1 MLSRFR
7 MTVDDCIEEYKALG
21 EKIFG
26 HPRLL
31 ATKGAILW
39 HKFNAKN
46 FVKVICDVTSR
57 HSEGGEFA
65 VDYPSRE
72 DLCRT

>member
-7 MTVDDCIEEYKALG
+7 MTVDDCIEEYKSLG

-26 HPRLL
+26 HPRPM
-31 ATKGAILW
+31 ATGALLW
-39 HKFNAKN
+39 HKFSAQ
-46 FVKVICDVTSR
+46 VLEKVIQDVTAK
-57 HSEGGEFA
+57 HSEALDFEPPFRS
-65 VDYPSRE
+65 DE

>member
-1 MLSRFR
+1 

-21 EKIFG
+21 ERIFG

-31 ATKGAILW
+31 ATGGVFW
-39 HKFNAKN
+39 HKFSAPVLEN
-46 FVKVICDVTSR
+46 VIKDVTSR
-57 HSEGGEFA
+57 HREAHDFTA
-65 VDYPSRE
+65 NYPSPE